1 MAALGFLIDGFEMPN
16 QTIYTLWNSF
26 QNVEKSGA
34 HQLVTVEIY
43 NGASFYRF
51 EMMDFDVS
59 DGGGGGGGTANG
71 SKIYLVERFVIETEL
86 EWNLTMEGSYF
97 LKPLTFGRKIWLQLM
112 PLHLF

>member
-1 MAALGFLIDGFEMPN
+1 M
-16 QTIYTLWNSF
+16 
-26 QNVEKSGA
+26 
-34 HQLVTVEIY
+34 TVEIY

-86 EWNLTMEGSYF
+86 AWNLTMGDLIS
-97 LKPLTFGRKIWLQLM
+97 LS
-112 PLHLF
+112 H